1 MKTVKKIML
10 PLVVGLAVAACNTG
24 KEIQVNMV
32 SAELIKVD
40 TVYRHPRQEILLTF
54 RCQNKLELVSFAP
67 MYRHYQ
73 VGTRYQVLL
82 TK

>member
-1 MKTVKKIML
+1 MKTVRKII
-10 PLVVGLAVAACNTG
+10 PLVIVLAVAACNTG
-24 KEIQVNMV
+24 KEIQADMV

-40 TVYRHPRQEILLTF
+40 TVYRHPRQEIQLTF

-67 MYRHYQ
+67 MYSHYQ